1 MWMIGKTKR
10 KAMEPRIFSIKANFP
25 TFVKHLDHIQEQ
37 LEALA
42 SIDNLLSGMCDAW
55 MYKLLC

>member
-10 KAMEPRIFSIKANFP
+10 KAMEPRIFTIKSNSP
-25 TFVKHLDHIQEQ
+25 TFVKHFDHIQEQ

-42 SIDNLLSGMCDAW
+42 SIDNLLSGICDA
-55 MYKLLC
+55 